1 MPLFSYLSILLFS
14 LFLVACTKEPT
25 DHASS
30 AKTSTAK
37 SEPRDL
43 SDIYKSGVIRVL
55 SPDWDQLDYLPREG
69 TPANRYRAMITE
81 FAIKHDLTIEWIYVD
96 RFAQLSEK
104 LLSGEGDLVVANMT
118 VTKERSQQLLFTVPV
133 EHIEE
138 WLVVRPDPELKE
150 VHDLALANIVVPQG
164 SAFKVTLDK
173 VAKPGWNVVEK
184 AKNAS
189 PQALVDDVLSGRYTA
204 TVVDSNVGEWLL
216 TGLDLSVLGSLG
228 NPRDIAWAVHPE
240 SPNLLSALNQFLH
253 EYQLAEV
260 QSDYTG
266 DWSEIVERRTLR
278 MITRNSSDSYFM
290 WRGELM
296 GYEYDLIKKFAD
308 RHDLYLDVI
317 VADGQ
322 DMIDLLLQG
331 KGDLIASSQARL
343 ASRRARGVEFTRPY
357 NVVDEVLIGR
367 SGLELTS
374 LEELSGFTVMVEA
387 NSSYREGLLALKQQ
401 GIDFQLVSPD
411 DLEIND
417 EADLMGLVTD
427 GIVDFTV
434 VDNHLAAR
442 ELLDRPDLQVYLS
455 VTADVGH
462 GWAVR
467 KDNKELLAKLNQYI
481 KKHYRGL
488 FFNVTW
494 QKYFDTE
501 RGKFLGRDPLEISGQ
516 LSPYDSIVRPLAKD
530 KRFDWRMIVSQMY
543 QESRFNPKARSHVGA
558 KGLMQVLPRTGKEL
572 GIHDLYNPEANIR
585 AGVFYLDW
593 VRDRFPKQLVP
604 AERVLF
610 ALAGYNAG
618 YGHVQDARRL
628 ARKKGWNPDQWFGSV
643 EKAMLLLS
651 KRKYYRN
658 ARFGYVRGREPV
670 EYVRQIQRRYQG
682 YQSIAR

>member
-1 MPLFSYLSILLFS
+1 MKFFSYLSVFLLS
-14 LFLVACTKEPT
+14 MFLLACSKEPSKK
-25 DHASS
+25 DASTR
-30 AKTSTAK
+30 APVIK

-43 SDIYKSGVIRVL
+43 SEIKASGVIRVL
-55 SPDWDQLDYLPREG
+55 SPDWDQLDYLPRQG
-69 TPANRYRAMITE
+69 TPANRYRAMISE
-81 FAIKHDLTIEWIYVD
+81 FAAKQALDIEWIYVD

-104 LLSGEGDLVVANMT
+104 LLAGEGDLIVANMT
-118 VTKERSQQLLFTVPV
+118 VTEERSKKVSFSVPV

-138 WLVVRPDPELKE
+138 WLITRPDPELKE
-150 VHDLALANIVVPQG
+150 VHDLALANIVVPEG
-164 SAFKVTLDK
+164 AAFKVTLDK

-184 AKNAS
+184 PKNAS
-189 PQALVDDVLSGRYTA
+189 PQALVDDVLAGRYTA

-216 TGLDLSVLGSLG
+216 TGGDVSILGALGS
-228 NPRDIAWAVHPE
+228 PRDIAWAVHPE
-240 SPNLLSALNQFLH
+240 SVALLTTLNQFLH
-253 EYQLAEV
+253 QYQLAEV

-266 DWSEIVERRTLR
+266 DWPEIIERRTLR

-296 GYEYDLIKKFAD
+296 GYEYDLMKKFAD
-308 RHDLYLDVI
+308 DHHLYLDVI

-331 KGDLIASSQARL
+331 KGDVIASSQARL

-357 NVVDEVLIGR
+357 NVVDEVLVGR
-367 SGLELTS
+367 SGLELHS
-374 LEELSGFTVMVEA
+374 LAELSGFTVMVEA
-387 NSSYREGLLALKQQ
+387 NSSYRESLLALKKQ
-401 GIDFQLVSPD
+401 GIDFQLVAPD
-411 DLEIND
+411 ELDIND
-417 EADLMGLVTD
+417 EADLMGLVAD
-427 GIVDFTV
+427 GVVDFTV

-442 ELLDRPDLQVYLS
+442 ELLDRTELEVYLS

-467 KDNKELLAKLNQYI
+467 KENTQLLAKLNQYI

-501 RGKFLGRDPLEISGQ
+501 RGKYLGRDPLEISGQ
-516 LSPYDSIVRPLAKD
+516 LSPYDSIVRPLAD
-530 KRFDWRMIVSQMY
+530 EKRFDWRMIVSQMY

-572 GIHDLYNPEANIR
+572 GINNLYNPEANIR

-593 VRDRFPKQLVP
+593 VRDRFPKRLIP

-643 EKAMLLLS
+643 EKAMVLLS

>member
-69 TPANRYRAMITE
+69 TPANRYRAMIKE

-216 TGLDLSVLGSLG
+216 TGLDLSVLGALG

-357 NVVDEVLIGR
+357 NVVDEVLVGR

-643 EKAMLLLS
+643 EKAMLLLA